1 MKKTVALLL
10 LTLLVVG
17 CGKREQ
23 AENQQSSHS
32 MAKELTEVEKIWR
45 KEFVETK
52 TKAEAG
58 DADAQY
64 SLGYKYEKSIGVE
77 KDEKKA
83 VRWYR
88 EAAAQD
94 HLAAL
99 FAVGLMYAYGKGV
112 KRDDKESVRWVRK
125 AAEKNFA
132 KAQHRLGYNYE
143 KGVGVK
149 KSEQEAV
156 KWYRKAVEQ
165 GFGPA
170 EASLNKLLDQ

>member
-1 MKKTVALLL
+1 
-10 LTLLVVG
+10 
-17 CGKREQ
+17 
-23 AENQQSSHS
+23 
-32 MAKELTEVEKIWR
+32 
-45 KEFVETK
+45 
-52 TKAEAG
+52 
-58 DADAQY
+58 
-64 SLGYKYEKSIGVE
+64 
-77 KDEKKA
+77 
-83 VRWYR
+83 
-88 EAAAQD
+88 
-94 HLAAL
+94 
-99 FAVGLMYAYGKGV
+99 MYAYGKGV